1 MSYIQSASVAN
12 VTPSYVFTGTDD
24 PITFSKLNLLAT
36 PIVTLSNGQV
46 TSDQLAT
53 SLTIQSL
60 TIGTTLIQRYTTRT
74 FSGSITFSNGNTS
87 NIVRIACSGSTAST
101 VSIGSPSQPI
111 SAGHILNL
119 SFTTDA
125 TGGNVIT
132 FGTGFKATGTY
143 TLTGASKYFQIA
155 FVYDGSNYCELYRSG
170 AAG

>member
-53 SLTIQSL
+53 SLTIQGL
-60 TIGTTLIQRYTTRT
+60 TIGSTLIQRYTTRT
-74 FSGSITFSNGNTS
+74 FSGTISAGGNGA
-87 NIVRIACSGSTAST
+87 NILRVACTGSTAST
-101 VSIGSPSQPI
+101 ISVGATPST
-111 SAGHILNL
+111 AGHILIY
-119 SFTTDA
+119 SFTTDG

-143 TLTGASKYFQIA
+143 TLTGANKYFQIS
-155 FVYDGSNYCELYRSG
+155 FVYDGTNYCELYRSG